1 MLSLDFIRAN
11 KSQVITAAKNKN
23 RKVEIDKILTLDDER
38 RLLIQKIQVLREERN
53 KTSHGKPDE
62 KTIKRGKEIKEEIKK
77 LEDQLSTNHQS
88 IDTLLSFVPN
98 VPLDEVPIGKNED
111 DNVEVKKWG
120 KIPEFDFE
128 VKSHLDLGLSLDL
141 FDLERGSKVS
151 GFRGYF
157 LKNQAAQLQFAILFY
172 VFQKLVAKGYTPII
186 APSIVKG
193 FTLFGSGQ
201 FPWGEQEVYK
211 LNDEDAYLAGT
222 AEVPVTSYFSG
233 EILNE
238 KDLPKKFVAFSPCF
252 RREAGSYGKD
262 VKGLYRVHEFW
273 KVEQVIIAGSD
284 IEESKKLHN
293 ELQKNTEEIMEDFNI
308 PYRRLMMCTGDMGEP
323 QIKKYDTEI
332 WMPYRNG
339 YGEIASNSIMGDF
352 QTRRLKIKYR
362 KKDGS
367 TEYCYSLNDT
377 AIPSPRILIAILENY
392 QQKDGS
398 IKVPEVLQSLVGFKS
413 ITHTLTHQE
422 PIFSSPD
429 GQGRYR

>member
-1 MLSLDFIRAN
+1 MLSLDFISAN
-11 KSQVITAAKNKN
+11 KEKVIIAAKNKN
-23 RKVEIDKILTLDDER
+23 RKVDIDKILLLDDER
-38 RLLIQKIQVLREERN
+38 RELIQKIQVLREERN
-53 KTSHGKPDE
+53 KTSHSKPDE
-62 KTIKRGKEIKEEIKK
+62 KTILRGKEIKEELKK
-77 LEDQLSTNHQS
+77 FEETLSVISVQLDQLV
-88 IDTLLSFVPN
+88 SFVPN
-98 VPLDEVPIGKNED
+98 IPLPEVPVGKDESG
-111 DNVEVKKWG
+111 NVEVKKWG
-120 KIPEFDFE
+120 KIPKFDFE
-128 VKSHLDLGLSLDL
+128 LKSHLDLGLSLDL

-172 VFQKLVAKGYTPII
+172 VFQKLVKKGYTPII

-273 KVEQVIIAGSD
+273 KVEQVIIAKND
-284 IEESKKLHN
+284 IEESKKLHE
-293 ELQKNTEEIMEDFNI
+293 ELQKNTEEIIEDFKI
-308 PYRRLMMCTGDMGEP
+308 PYRRLLMCTGDMGEP
-323 QIKKYDTEI
+323 QIYKYDTEI
-332 WMPYRNG
+332 WMPYRKG

-362 KKDGS
+362 KKDNT

-377 AIPSPRILIAILENY
+377 AMPSPRILIAILENY
-392 QQKDGS
+392 QQRDGS
-398 IKVPEVLQSLVGFKS
+398 IEIPEVLQSLVGFKEIS
-413 ITHTLTHQE
+413 VLA
-422 PIFSSPD
+422 
-429 GQGRYR
+429 